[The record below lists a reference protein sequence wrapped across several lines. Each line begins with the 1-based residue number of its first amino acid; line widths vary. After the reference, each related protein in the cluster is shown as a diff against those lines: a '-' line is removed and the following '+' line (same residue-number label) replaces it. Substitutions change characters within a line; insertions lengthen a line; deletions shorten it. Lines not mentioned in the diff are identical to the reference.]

1 MFWVELFTNF
11 SAACQA
17 KGIKFIPTWY
27 KYLDSSTVAGK
38 CTPKVVF
45 PDDLD
50 KIALAFAEILL
61 RVGAIIAVGYVI
73 YGGFQYILSQ
83 GEADKIA
90 GARKTIINAI
100 IGLAISMTATGI
112 VAFIGGQLT

>member
-1 MFWVELFTNF
+1 MFLFEMLTNF

-27 KYLDSSTVAGK
+27 KYLDSSTVSGK
-38 CTPKVVF
+38 CTPKIVF

-50 KIALAFAEILL
+50 KIALAIAEIML
-61 RVGAIIAVGYVI
+61 RVGAIIAVAFVI

-83 GEADKIA
+83 GEPDKIA
-90 GARKTIINAI
+90 NARKTIINAI
-100 IGLAISMTATGI
+100 VGLAISMTA
-112 VAFIGGQLT
+112 

>member
-1 MFWVELFTNF
+1 MYVMELFTNF

-17 KGIKFIPTWY
+17 KAINFIPTWY

-38 CTPKVVF
+38 CTPNFIF

-50 KIALAFAEILL
+50 KVALAIVEIML
-61 RVGAIIAVGYVI
+61 RLGAIIAVGYVI

-83 GEADKIA
+83 GEPDKIA
-90 GARKTIINAI
+90 NARKTIINAI
-100 IGLAISMTATGI
+100 TGLAISLTATGA
-112 VAFIGGQLT
+112 VAFIGGQLA